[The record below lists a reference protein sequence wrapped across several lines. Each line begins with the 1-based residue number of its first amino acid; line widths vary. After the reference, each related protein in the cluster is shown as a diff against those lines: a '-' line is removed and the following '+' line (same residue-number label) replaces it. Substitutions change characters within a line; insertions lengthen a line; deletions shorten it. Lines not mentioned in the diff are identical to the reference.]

1 MCGIVGIYYFDP
13 KRVVATEDLQAMAD
27 LIVHRGP
34 DDAGYHAEANVGIG
48 MRRLSIIDVSGG
60 HQPIYTP
67 DGRYVIVFNGEVYN
81 FKEARAELERLGHS
95 FTTHTDTEV
104 VLQLY
109 AEHGID
115 FVNLLNGMF
124 GLAIWDRVA
133 RELLIVRDR
142 IGIKPLYYYR
152 DNQKLVFA
160 SEIKAVLAHPEIR
173 AELDMEGLG
182 AYLRYG
188 FTPPPYTLFKGI
200 RKLAPAH
207 WLRLR
212 RRDVVE
218 HEYWRLSYG
227 NKSTASEAELT
238 ESLYALLGD
247 SVRHQMIADVPLG
260 AFLSGGFDSSGI
272 VHLMGE
278 IASGPVNTY
287 SIGFGKGFDA
297 YNELDAAGRFA
308 RDYRT
313 VHHEILVT
321 PDVADLLPKLVG
333 ALDEPV
339 ADSSFLV
346 TYLVA
351 KLARESVAV
360 ILSGVGGDEL
370 FGGYRRYLNVTLS
383 RYMRWVPRAVRT
395 SFLEPLLKHL
405 PVDRNSR
412 ILNLSRLARAYLAAA
427 ELPVAEQYGRY
438 TLLFDKGFAHELAP
452 RAADVPDYYSRL
464 FGECDSEELLDKM
477 MYFDLKMSLPEQL
490 LMLTDK
496 MTMAVSL
503 EARVPFLD
511 HRVVEFA
518 ARLPTHLKVRGMKL
532 RYLQKQTFRGRLPGY
547 VYEQRKKG
555 FGAPVGVWLR
565 NELRELVENLL
576 GEPYLADQGIFDPR
590 AVTRLV
596 HDHYAQRADYTDQ
609 LLALMVF
616 QLWFQSYGLSRA

>member
-1 MCGIVGIYYFDP
+1 MCGIVGIYYFDSR
-13 KRVVATEDLQAMAD
+13 RVVATEHLRAMAD
-27 LIVHRGP
+27 AIVHRGP
-34 DDAGYHAEANVGIG
+34 DDAGYHVEANVGIG
-48 MRRLSIIDVSGG
+48 MRRLSIIDVAGG

-81 FKEARAELERLGHS
+81 FKEERAALEKSGHA

-104 VLQLY
+104 VLALY

-115 FVNLLNGMF
+115 FVDRLNGMF
-124 GLAIWDRVA
+124 GLAIWDRVE
-133 RELLIVRDR
+133 RELLVVRDR
-142 IGIKPLYYYR
+142 IGIKPVYYYR
-152 DNQKLVFA
+152 DDEKFVFA
-160 SEIKAVLAHPEIR
+160 SEIKAILAHPGIR
-173 AELDMEGLG
+173 AELDLEGLG

-188 FTPPPYTLFKGI
+188 FTPPPYTLFKAI
-200 RKLAPAH
+200 RKLPPAH
-207 WLRLR
+207 WVRLR
-212 RRDVVE
+212 HGEVVE
-218 HEYWRLSYG
+218 HEYWRLSYR
-227 NKSTASEAELT
+227 NKLAQDEAELT
-238 ESLYALLGD
+238 ETLYTLLGD

-272 VHLMGE
+272 VHLMRD

-287 SIGFGKGFDA
+287 SIGFGKGFEA
-297 YNELDAAGRFA
+297 YNELEAAGRFA
-308 RDYRT
+308 QDYGT
-313 VHHEILVT
+313 VHHEIVVT
-321 PDVADLLPKLVG
+321 PDVADLMPRLVG
-333 ALDEPV
+333 SLDEPV

-370 FGGYRRYLNVTLS
+370 FGGYRRYLNVTLA
-383 RYMRWVPRAVRT
+383 RYMRFVPRPIRT
-395 SFLEPLLKHL
+395 GLLEPLLKRL

-412 ILNLSRLARAYLAAA
+412 LLNLSRLARAYLSAAD
-427 ELPVAEQYGRY
+427 LPVTEQYGRY
-438 TLLFDKGFAHELAP
+438 TLLFDEGFARELAP
-452 RAADVPDYYSRL
+452 RAAAVPDYYARI
-464 FGECDSEELLDKM
+464 FAECDSDELLDRM

-503 EARVPFLD
+503 EARVPYLD
-511 HRVVEFA
+511 HRIVELA
-518 ARLPTHLKVRGMKL
+518 ARLPASLKVKGMNL
-532 RYLQKQTFRGRLPGY
+532 RYLQKQTFRGRLPSY

-576 GEPYLADQGIFDPR
+576 GEPYLTAQGIFNPR
-590 AVTRLV
+590 AVATVVRA
-596 HDHYAQRADYTDQ
+596 HYAQRADYTDQ

-616 QLWFQSYGLSRA
+616 QLWYRSSSLT